1 MVGAGVGV
9 QVDVHSVEVGGKMPF
24 KVVLLPGYSQ
34 SEVKVTANGKLL
46 EEGLSMRAASKS
58 HTLVYSLTNV
68 EKEVKIE
75 IDGLKLDTYEVECLM
90 PEGGRASVSPSG
102 KVKYGSRVTF
112 LATPDPGN
120 IFVKW
125 DDGNTLN
132 PYPYAVNGDVSLQA
146 VFMRR
151 DMAVANENIHLSAIR
166 MYVLSG
172 RLYVE
177 TAEDTFLR
185 VWELSGRMLLEKR
198 IPEGCSSHALPEGCY
213 LIKVGNTV
221 TQKIIIR

>member
-1 MVGAGVGV
+1 
-9 QVDVHSVEVGGKMPF
+9 
-24 KVVLLPGYSQ
+24 
-34 SEVKVTANGKLL
+34 
-46 EEGLSMRAASKS
+46 
-58 HTLVYSLTNV
+58 
-68 EKEVKIE
+68 
-75 IDGLKLDTYEVECLM
+75 
-90 PEGGRASVSPSG
+90 
-102 KVKYGSRVTF
+102 
-112 LATPDPGN
+112 
-120 IFVKW
+120 
-125 DDGNTLN
+125 
-132 PYPYAVNGDVSLQA
+132 
-146 VFMRR
+146 MRR

-198 IPEGCSSHALPEGCY
+198 IPEGCY

>member
-1 MVGAGVGV
+1 M
-9 QVDVHSVEVGGKMPF
+9 
-24 KVVLLPGYSQ
+24 
-34 SEVKVTANGKLL
+34 
-46 EEGLSMRAASKS
+46 
-58 HTLVYSLTNV
+58 
-68 EKEVKIE
+68 KID
-75 IDGLKLDTYEVECLM
+75 ISGLKLDTYNVGVEQS
-90 PEGGRASVSPSG
+90 EGGKVSVSPSG
-102 KVKYGSRVTF
+102 RVECGKQVVFT
-112 LATPDPGN
+112 ATPDAGN
-120 IFVKW
+120 MFVKW
-125 DDGNTLN
+125 SDGNTLN
-132 PYPYAVNGDVSLQA
+132 PYPLSLDGDMNLKA

-151 DMAVANENIHLSAIR
+151 DMAVANENIDLSTIR